1 MESVI
6 AKTLLVPFNVDIMSS
21 LISKNVHDY
30 EDAIKNYVYM
40 ISDIGFEL

>member
-21 LISKNVHDY
+21 ISKNDHVY
-30 EDAIKNYVYM
+30 YDAIKNYVYM